1 MRRRALLANVSTG
14 IALLSAGCA
23 TTVSV
28 DDQPGGSPG
37 SGDTEATDGATTT
50 SPQTTQYAPNMDFRI
65 VRVDDETVKLVHMEG
80 KQVEDD
86 VTEKV
91 TVSVDGQQVPVV
103 DEAGTGH
110 EYMVADDTALGADE
124 SAATTYPVSTGNRF
138 FVEASGAATIAVV
151 WYGEDGRTAVLEAK
165 TVE

>member
-1 MRRRALLANVSTG
+1 MRRRTLLASASTG

-28 DDQPGGSPG
+28 DDSPG
-37 SGDTEATDGATTT
+37 ATGAPDETDESTTPST
-50 SPQTTQYAPNMDFRI
+50 VRTTQYAPNMDFRI

-86 VTEKV
+86 VTKKV

-103 DEAGTGH
+103 DEAGAEH
-110 EYMVADDTALGADE
+110 EYMVADDDALGEGE
-124 SAATTYPVSTGNRF
+124 SAATVYPVSTGNRF
-138 FVEASGAATIAVV
+138 YVSAPDDAAVAVV
-151 WYGEDGRTAVLEAK
+151 WYGEDGRVAVLEEK
-165 TVE
+165 QV